1 MPQQK
6 NNNPEFL
13 ATDKE
18 LQDILT
24 NILQK
29 DLSSSKKK
37 KKNQPKCGQRYI
49 TYLEEISYKDIY
61 TPSSPPNNSI

>member
-1 MPQQK
+1 MSQQK

-37 KKNQPKCGQRYI
+37 KKNQPKCCQIYI
-49 TYLEEISYKDIY
+49 TYLEEIYHEDIN
-61 TPSSPPNNSI
+61 TPSSSPNNSI